1 MNYLDNLQQF
11 SKNENIYIY
20 GAGSYAKTFFNSLKY
35 HRDDIKIINFIDKH
49 AKGDLY
55 GVEILSLS
63 SLGRLEPC
71 KIIVCTSMVYW
82 EDIQDNLNYKFVLFN
97 RFHDFNIYRRNYNK
111 IHNKYTILKNLF
123 YQYPNQI
130 DTMLKC
136 IRNKNIAPLINN
148 SQVVQPLNNFIKNS
162 RLNEGDVII
171 NGGGSNGNENDSFVD
186 IVGTNGQIYTFDP
199 FHNKKSKKQNIKNFK
214 YLLYKNSGN
223 VKFHYDGSRSR
234 IVEND
239 GVDIDCISI
248 DDFVIENKID
258 KIDFI
263 TLDTEG
269 AEKDILMGAV
279 NTIKRFKPK
288 LAICLY
294 HSTADFFE
302 IPILINKIN
311 DKYLFN
317 LGVYDPQG
325 ADTYIHAHIEE
336 VTD

>member
-1 MNYLDNLQQF
+1 MNYLDNLEQL
-11 SKNENIYIY
+11 SKNEKIYIY
-20 GAGSYAKTFFNSLKY
+20 GAGSYAKTFFHALKH

-49 AKGDLY
+49 AKGELY
-55 GVEILSLS
+55 GVKILSLS
-63 SLGRLEPC
+63 SLGHLGRF

-82 EDIQDNLNYKFVLFN
+82 EVIQDDLNDKLVLFN
-97 RFHDFNIYRRNYNK
+97 RYHDFNIYRRNCNK
-111 IHNKYTILKNLF
+111 IHDKNTILKNLF
-123 YQYPNQI
+123 CQYPNQI

-136 IRNKNIAPLINN
+136 IREKNIEPLINN
-148 SQVVQPLNNFIKNS
+148 SQVVQPLKNFIKNS

-171 NGGGSNGNENDSFVD
+171 NGGGDNGKENDSFVN
-186 IVGTNGQIYTFDP
+186 IVGTKGQIYTFDP

-214 YLLYKNSGN
+214 CLLYKNSGK

-234 IVEND
+234 IVENN

-269 AEKDILMGAV
+269 AEIDILMGAV

-288 LAICLY
+288 LAISLY
-294 HSTADFFE
+294 HSIADFFE

-325 ADTYIHAHIEE
+325 ADTYIHAHIE
-336 VTD
+336 VSD

>member
-11 SKNENIYIY
+11 SKNEKIYIY
-20 GAGSYAKTFFNSLKY
+20 GAGSYAKIFFHALKH
-35 HRDDIKIINFIDKH
+35 HRDDIKVINFIDKYT
-49 AKGDLY
+49 KGELY
-55 GVEILSLS
+55 GVKILSLS
-63 SLGRLEPC
+63 NLGQLGLS
-71 KIIVCTSMVYW
+71 KIIVCTSMLYW
-82 EDIQDNLNYKFVLFN
+82 ESIQDDLNDKLVLFN

-111 IHNKYTILKNLF
+111 IHDKNTILKNLF

-136 IRNKNIAPLINN
+136 IRDKNIEPLINN
-148 SQVVQPLNNFIKNS
+148 SQVVQPLKNFIKNS

-171 NGGGSNGNENDSFVD
+171 NGGGGNGNENDSFVD
-186 IVGTNGQIYTFDP
+186 IVGTKGQIYTFDP

-239 GVDIDCISI
+239 GVDINCISI

-269 AEKDILMGAV
+269 AEIDILMGAV

-288 LAICLY
+288 LAISIY
-294 HSTADFFE
+294 HSIADFFE

-325 ADTYIHAHIEE
+325 ADTYIHAHIE
-336 VTD
+336 VSD

>member
-1 MNYLDNLQQF
+1 MNYLDNLQQL
-11 SKNENIYIY
+11 SKYENIYIY
-20 GAGSYAKTFFNSLKY
+20 GAGSYAKTFFHSLKY

-49 AKGDLY
+49 AKGELY

-63 SLGRLEPC
+63 SLGRLDPC
-71 KIIVCTSMVYW
+71 NIIVCTSMVYW
-82 EDIQDNLNYKFVLFN
+82 GDIQHNLNNKFVFFN
-97 RFHDFNIYRRNYNK
+97 RFHDFNIYRRNYKK
-111 IHNKYTILKNLF
+111 IHDKNTILKNLF

-130 DTMLKC
+130 NTMLEC
-136 IRNKNIAPLINN
+136 IRDNNILRLINN
-148 SQVVQPLNNFIKNS
+148 SQVIQPPNNFVKNC
-162 RLNEGDVII
+162 RLNDGDVII
-171 NGGGSNGNENDSFVD
+171 NGGGGNGNENDSFVD
-186 IVGTNGQIYTFDP
+186 IVGTKVQIYTFDP

-214 YLLYKNSGN
+214 YLLYKNSGT
-223 VKFHYDGSRSR
+223 VKFYYDGSRSR
-234 IVEND
+234 IVEYD
-239 GVDIDCISI
+239 GVDLDCISI
-248 DDFVIENKID
+248 DNFVIKNKID

-288 LAICLY
+288 LAISLY

-302 IPILINKIN
+302 IPILINKMN

-325 ADTYIHAHIEE
+325 ANTYIHAHIEE
-336 VTD
+336 VPN